1 MHFGTR
7 LEAFPTKARSCFD
20 LRQQGSV
27 GADGGRLRGMAKM
40 GLERTQTDVRRE
52 FSTSVLLNP
61 EISAGSYETVI
72 DDICRLEWAGLT
84 RDEVVNTAWTYY
96 YFSVQFCQNVGIAR
110 ALFPAD
116 KRLEELDAG
125 ERNTDNLSPCP
136 GVVAVGERVDHDEFM
151 RRTLA
156 LEPID
161 PARERRLR
169 AIGET
174 YLEKV
179 RATGDL
185 TRALSLAT
193 YEDGGLERT
202 FKAILQAKH
211 WDGPLLH
218 AFKHFLEGHIRLD
231 SDPQHGHGSLCRHMA
246 PSKDVYDLWVAFKVS
261 LVAGAPGLVK

>member
-1 MHFGTR
+1 
-7 LEAFPTKARSCFD
+7 
-20 LRQQGSV
+20 
-27 GADGGRLRGMAKM
+27 M
-40 GLERTQTDVRRE
+40 GLERTQTDVQRE
-52 FSTSVLLNP
+52 LSTSVFLTSQ
-61 EISAGSYETVI
+61 IGARSYQTVI
-72 DDICRLEWAGLT
+72 DDICDLNWAGLT
-84 RDEVVNTAWTYY
+84 RDEVINTAWTYY

-110 ALFPAD
+110 ALFPD
-116 KRLEELDAG
+116 DERLEELDAG

-161 PARERRLR
+161 PARELRLR
-169 AIGET
+169 AIGEA

-202 FKAILQAKH
+202 FRAILQARH

-218 AFKHFLEGHIRLD
+218 AFRHFLEGHIMLD
-231 SDPQHGHGSLCRHMA
+231 SDPDHGHGSLCRHIG
-246 PSKDVYDLWVAFKVS
+246 PSKEVDDLWLAFKES